1 MSIQVHIGQ
10 AVRQRRAE
18 SGLTQEDLGFEAN
31 LDRTYISLIERGE
44 ANITVEKLAQLAS
57 ALNVPCFELIKPL

>member
-1 MSIQVHIGQ
+1 M
-10 AVRQRRAE
+10 
-18 SGLTQEDLGFEAN
+18 TQEDLGFEAN